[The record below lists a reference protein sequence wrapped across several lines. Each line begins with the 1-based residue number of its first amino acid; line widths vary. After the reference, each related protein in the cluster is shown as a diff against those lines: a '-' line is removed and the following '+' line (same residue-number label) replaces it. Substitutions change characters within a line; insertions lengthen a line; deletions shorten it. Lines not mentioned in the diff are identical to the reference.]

1 MRILIL
7 STKWNQIT
15 IKIFEIRKIL
25 SGKRN
30 TIAQSKKK
38 NGRVCDK

>member
-1 MRILIL
+1 MHFNENIL

-30 TIAQSKKK
+30 TMAQKKM
-38 NGRVCDK
+38 VELCD